1 MTHFALTQTD
11 STSSEARRRLLAGE
25 MPPFALSALRQTAGR
40 GRQGR
45 AFFSPEG
52 GVYLT
57 VALPTDALPV
67 TEAVP
72 LTVRAA
78 VSVAE
83 SIEAQAGLSLGIK
96 WVNDLYFRGKK
107 VAGILAEAVTDPE
120 TGRLRAILVGVGINL
135 TPPPADTSFPDDLS
149 LAGGLFDTLPA
160 DTALR
165 ERLTTAVAQGLFCDL
180 MTAPR
185 AENKSIAP
193 PEGATKKAAPAKNL
207 PTGNVL
213 AGDAIADDVLTGDA
227 PTGNTRADDVPAG
240 DVLTRYRQRSTVL
253 GKDVV
258 FWQNGTRFEGHALD
272 IDEEG
277 ALLVL
282 VDGERRRLTSG
293 EITLRTV

>member
-40 GRQGR
+40 GRQGK

-57 VALPTDALPV
+57 VALPADALPV

-120 TGRLRAILVGVGINL
+120 TGRLRAVLVGVGINL

-160 DTALR
+160 DAALR

-193 PEGATKKAAPAKNL
+193 SEGAAKKAAPAKNL
-207 PTGNVL
+207 PTGNTT
-213 AGDAIADDVLTGDA
+213 ADDVS
-227 PTGNTRADDVPAG
+227 AG